1 MSDGLIM
8 HLSGPFQSYGGPAQA
23 NLRPTYRQ
31 PTRSAL
37 TGMIA
42 CCLGRERDADNTDL
56 AQLSYTVR
64 VDRPGTIL
72 ADFHTIGGN
81 HDPVFGL
88 TTAEGKTRDAPIVST
103 RYYLSDAAFTLA
115 VTGPTP
121 VLDLT
126 AQALTHPVWAPYL
139 GRRSC
144 PPDTPLLL
152 TRSDHALEDLDHIPL
167 HRPTHHT
174 GPVTYVHDSAP
185 TLAAP
190 SSSQFHD
197 QPVPGHHRAWTT
209 RPIWEQQRTIPA
221 PNGGLGTA
229 WLNALADH
237 LGIPTPAKEDHL

>member
-1 MSDGLIM
+1 MSNGLIM
-8 HLSGPFQSYGGPAQA
+8 HLSGPFQSYGGPAQT

-56 AQLSYTVR
+56 AQLSYTIR

-72 ADFHTIGGN
+72 ADFHTVGGN
-81 HDPVFGL
+81 HDSVFGL

-103 RYYLSDAAFTLA
+103 RYYLNDAAFTLA

-121 VLDLT
+121 ILDLT

-144 PPDTPLLL
+144 PPDTPSSSPAA
-152 TRSDHALEDLDHIPL
+152 TTPSKTSTTSPSTAPP
-167 HRPTHHT
+167 PTAPAPSPTSTTAPPPPPPPAAASSTTSPSPATT
-174 GPVTYVHDSAP
+174 GHGPRGPSGNSSAP
-185 TLAAP
+185 SPHPTAASEP
-190 SSSQFHD
+190 
-197 QPVPGHHRAWTT
+197 PG
-209 RPIWEQQRTIPA
+209 
-221 PNGGLGTA
+221 
-229 WLNALADH
+229 
-237 LGIPTPAKEDHL
+237 